1 MTFNFNIVSRIPSHF
16 AVRSLSQTVFK
27 PLFPISFLI
36 FRGNSGRLQW
46 NVSPILNLKSDVIL
60 FWQMVSFVEFILNSN
75 LFEKVIVMISI
86 VEILVPIPRSNL
98 ADVKFNLLSEGW
110 EWAALCQTLWT
121 FWRENPFIK
130 KFVLAHN
137 AGLWTSFQI

>member
-1 MTFNFNIVSRIPSHF
+1 M
-16 AVRSLSQTVFK
+16 
-27 PLFPISFLI
+27 
-36 FRGNSGRLQW
+36 
-46 NVSPILNLKSDVIL
+46 
-60 FWQMVSFVEFILNSN
+60 
-75 LFEKVIVMISI
+75 IVMILI

-110 EWAALCQTLWT
+110 EWEWPPLCQTLWT